1 MSRMSELTDT
11 LTAAFADETDD
22 EIAQTAAENIADFA
36 EEYDEDLTSDRV
48 TDLLADAPYDGFD
61 RQFNWVIGELAAE
74 NRTAPTPGRSVS
86 TGSANSPPTP
96 TLGPE

>member
-1 MSRMSELTDT
+1 MSDLSET
-11 LTAAFADETDD
+11 LATAFADETD
-22 EIAQTAAENIADFA
+22 EAVAQEAAENIAAFA

-74 NRTAPTPGRSVS
+74 NEDCTDSRPFRIDGFGELAADPDIGT
-86 TGSANSPPTP
+86 
-96 TLGPE
+96 